1 MTNLHCLQKA
11 SPVAGVLQNVYS
23 NGMGIEVATRPELVH
38 ALHLGFSSD
47 KIVYDSPC
55 KTWDDLEFALQHQVY
70 INADNLQEIERLEKL
85 LKDPKK
91 QYSPAGIGLRINP
104 QVGSG
109 KIEATSTAT
118 MSSKFGT
125 AYEQC
130 KEKIVEAYKRNSW
143 MNGIHCHI
151 GSQGCSLE
159 LMVAG
164 IKKVFGLVKEI
175 NAQKKQIT
183 WIDIGGGLPVN
194 YEGDNDSPTFSE
206 YVKELKSGVSLF
218 FLK

>member
-1 MTNLHCLQKA
+1 
-11 SPVAGVLQNVYS
+11 
-23 NGMGIEVATRPELVH
+23 MGIEVATRPELVH
-38 ALHLGFSSD
+38 ALHLGISSD

-55 KTWDDLEFALQHQVY
+55 KTWNDLEFALQQKVY

-85 LKDPKK
+85 MKSSK
-91 QYSPAGIGLRINP
+91 YSPAGIGLRINP

-118 MSSKFGT
+118 MTSKFGT
-125 AYEQC
+125 AYDQY
-130 KEKIVEAYKRNSW
+130 KEKILEVFKKNSW

-151 GSQGCSLE
+151 GSQGCELE

-194 YEGDNDSPTFSE
+194 YEADNDSPTFAE
-206 YVKELKSGVSLF
+206 YAQLLKREVSPL
-218 FLK
+218 L